1 MSQRNESESGAGSS
15 AIAYVDNFRLTLD
28 GANHT
33 VPIAA
38 DETLLQA
45 ALAAGIDAPHNCT
58 EGRCGTCK
66 SWLRS
71 GDVSMASTRALSP
84 RNKER
89 GLVLACQARPSSTA
103 PIWLD
108 FDL

>member
-1 MSQRNESESGAGSS
+1 MSLIES
-15 AIAYVDNFRLTLD
+15 FRLTLD
-28 GANHT
+28 GEDHA
-33 VPIAA
+33 VPIASG
-38 DETLLQA
+38 ETLLEA
-45 ALAAGIDAPHNCT
+45 ALAAGIDAPHNCK

-66 SWLRS
+66 SWLRT
-71 GDVSMASTRALSP
+71 GEVSMANARALSP

-89 GLVLACQARPSSTA
+89 GYVLACQSKPASSD

>member
-1 MSQRNESESGAGSS
+1 MTRIES
-15 AIAYVDNFRLTLD
+15 FRLTLD
-28 GANHT
+28 GEDHI
-33 VPIAA
+33 VPIGA

-45 ALAAGIDAPHNCT
+45 ALAARIDAPHNCT

-84 RNKER
+84 RAIER
-89 GLVLACQARPSSTA
+89 GHVLACQARPTSVA
-103 PIWLD
+103 PLWLD
-108 FDL
+108 FDF